1 MAKSSQGLSWD
12 KLKYK
17 CDPSMFKFKSTEEIE
32 IEDRI
37 FGQDRA
43 ISAIDFGVEIESF
56 GYNIFVLG
64 PVGTGK
70 TTAIRRALIQ
80 KAQDIPNPPDW
91 VYINNFSD
99 SSHPI
104 ALELP
109 NGAGT
114 TFRDNIKLLVTDLKD
129 QLPLAF
135 ENEHYQDE
143 RKQITEELEKKRHT
157 ELEHL
162 AEFAAE
168 RNFELKSMGRG
179 FAMIPVKDDKPLPP
193 EDFEKLPKEEQEKI
207 EHAMKEI
214 QEEAESIMELVQD
227 LEEKI
232 NERVSEL
239 NRRIADMAVG
249 RSIGRLRKKYS
260 DFPEIIKYLNA
271 MKEDV
276 LENVDDFIPEPV
288 ASSEDM
294 PPLPPQLLKQLT
306 PDFTRYEVN
315 LLIGE
320 STHNGAPVIFEKHP
334 TYYNLVGRIEHKAT
348 QSGSYETDFT
358 MIKPGS
364 LHRANSGYL
373 ILEVNELLK
382 NYTAYDALKRCLK
395 NHQIIIEDLNE
406 QFRLVATTGLK
417 PEPIPL
423 NVKVVLIGSP
433 WSYYMLYA
441 YDEDFQKLF
450 KVKADFGSEMK
461 LDDASINDYTT
472 FIATIVK
479 REKLKHLGADAV
491 SAILEYSTRIVEHR
505 EKLATSFSLIADLIR
520 ESDYWAKQ
528 NDHGLIT
535 AHDVERALEEKEYR
549 SNRIE
554 SKLQEFIED
563 GTIMV
568 DSDGKVVGQV
578 NGLAVMSYGDFT
590 FGKPSRITA
599 LHFAGKSGIINIER
613 EVKLSGR
620 IHDKGVM
627 ILTGFIR
634 SKFWQEQVLAFS
646 ASLTFEQVYDEI
658 DGDSASSTELYAI
671 LSSLSGVPI
680 KQSIAITGSVNQ
692 YGDIQP
698 IGGVNYKIEGF
709 FALCKA
715 RGLTGEQGVMI
726 PHQNVR
732 NLALKNE
739 IIEAVKEGKFHV
751 WPVTTIDE
759 GIEILTGKPAGK
771 QKKDGTYPKHSIYGK
786 VAARLEQLAE
796 DEENGNNDINRV
808 GSSARGVKI

>member
-1 MAKSSQGLSWD
+1 MAKSADGLTWD
-12 KLKYK
+12 KLKYQ
-17 CDPSMFKFKSTEEIE
+17 CDPSMFKFKTTEEVE
-32 IEDRI
+32 IEERI

-43 ISAIDFGVEIESF
+43 ISAIDFGVEIESY

-64 PVGTGK
+64 PAGTGK

-80 KAQDIPNPPDW
+80 KAKDIQNPSDW
-91 VYINNFSD
+91 VYVNNFTDKSY
-99 SSHPI
+99 PI

-109 NGAGT
+109 NGTGAK
-114 TFRDNIKLLVTDLKD
+114 FRDNIKVLLTDLKD
-129 QLPLAF
+129 QIPNAF
-135 ENEHYQDE
+135 ENEHYQNE
-143 RKQITEELEKKRHT
+143 REQITGELEKKRHK
-157 ELEHL
+157 ELENL
-162 AEFAAE
+162 AQYAAE

-179 FAMIPVKDDKPLPP
+179 FAMIPIRDNKPLPP
-193 EDFEKLPKEEQEKI
+193 EDFDKLPKEEQEKI
-207 EHAMKEI
+207 QDAMKEI
-214 QEEAESIMELVQD
+214 HEEAEKIMENVQD

-260 DFPEIIKYLNA
+260 DCPEVIKYLNA
-271 MKEDV
+271 FKEDV
-276 LENVDDFIPEPV
+276 LETVDDFLPDQDALPEG
-288 ASSEDM
+288 M
-294 PPLPPQLLKQLT
+294 PPMPPQYLKQIE
-306 PDFTRYEVN
+306 PDFNRYEVN

-320 STHNGAPVIFEKHP
+320 SGFDGAPVIFEKHP
-334 TYYNLVGRIEHKAT
+334 TYYNLVGRIEHKST
-348 QSGSYETDFT
+348 PSGSYETDFT
-358 MIKPGS
+358 KIKPGS
-364 LHRANSGYL
+364 LHRANGGYL
-373 ILEVNELLK
+373 IIEVNDLLK
-382 NYTAYDALKRCLK
+382 YSTAYDALKRCLK
-395 NHQIIIEDLNE
+395 NHQVFLEDLNE
-406 QFRLVATTGLK
+406 QFRLIATTGLK

-423 NVKVVLIGSP
+423 DVKVVLIGSP
-433 WSYYMLYA
+433 WAYYMLYS

-450 KVKADFGSEMK
+450 KVKADFGSEMN
-461 LDDASINDYTT
+461 LDKTTIDDYAT
-472 FIATIVK
+472 FIATIIR
-479 REKLKHLGADAV
+479 RENLKHITADGVA
-491 SAILEYSTRIVEHR
+491 SILEYSTRLVEHR
-505 EKLATSFSLIADLIR
+505 DKLATSFSIIADLLR

-528 NDHGLIT
+528 NGNGFVT
-535 AHDVERALEEKEYR
+535 AQDVERALEEKEYR

-554 SKLQEFIED
+554 SKLQEYIED

-599 LHFAGKSGIINIER
+599 LHFAGKSGIVNIER

-627 ILTGFIR
+627 ILTSYLR
-634 SKFWQEQVLAFS
+634 SKFWQESVLSFS
-646 ASLTFEQVYDEI
+646 ASITFEQVYDEI

-680 KQSIAITGSVNQ
+680 KQSIAVTGSVNQ
-692 YGDIQP
+692 YGQIQP

-726 PHQNVR
+726 PIQNVK

-739 IIEAVKEGKFHV
+739 VIEAVKEGKFHV

-759 GIEILTGKPAGK
+759 GIEILTGKSAGK

-786 VAARLEQLAE
+786 IFARLEELSDD
-796 DEENGNNDINRV
+796 DENNGDDVNRV
-808 GSSARGVKI
+808 GTISKGVKF